1 MQYVNLIRQYTYHK
15 KLELK
20 EAEYQYGVESG
31 METGLKQGIEQGRKF
46 YLIQNICKK
55 LRKNKDAQTI
65 AIELEEDL
73 SLIQKICD
81 AAKEYSPEYDEN
93 EILKAVLF

>member
-1 MQYVNLIRQYTYHK
+1 M
-15 KLELK
+15 ELK
-20 EAEYQYGVESG
+20 DAVEMAITECIREG
-31 METGLKQGIEQGRKF
+31 ILREFLQGIEQGRKF
-46 YLIQNICKK
+46 YLFQNICKK